1 MKGSEAA
8 EGEGAAKM
16 ASASSGPSSGGF
28 SSADSGVPGCTS
40 SAASGAKRS
49 ITSEVPYASGMPIK
63 KIGHRSVDSSGET
76 TYKKTTSSALKG
88 AIQLGITHTV
98 GSLSTKPERDV
109 LMQDFYVVESIFF
122 PSEGSNLTPAHHYS
136 DFRFK
141 TYAPVAFRYF
151 RELFGIRPDDYL
163 YSLCSEPLIELCNSG
178 ASGSLFYVSSD
189 DEFII
194 KTVQHKEAEFLQK
207 LLPGYY
213 MVRRREAGHPGCPLF
228 SRTGLGRRSSL
239 GQNRSSAFEE

>member
-1 MKGSEAA
+1 MNLSISLDK
-8 EGEGAAKM
+8 
-16 ASASSGPSSGGF
+16 PSF
-28 SSADSGVPGCTS
+28 HFPLQ
-40 SAASGAKRS
+40 
-49 ITSEVPYASGMPIK
+49 
-63 KIGHRSVDSSGET
+63 
-76 TYKKTTSSALKG
+76 TTSSALKG

-98 GSLSTKPERDV
+98 GSLSQKAERDV
-109 LMQDFYVVESIFF
+109 LMQDFVVVESIFF

-141 TYAPVAFRYF
+141 TYAPIAFRYF

-163 YSLCSEPLIELCNSG
+163 YSLCNDGLIELSNSG

-207 LLPGYY
+207 LLPGYF
-213 MVRRREAGHPGCPLF
+213 MNLNQNK
-228 SRTGLGRRSSL
+228 RTLLPKFYGLYCIQAEGRT
-239 GQNRSSAFEE
+239 SAWW